1 MIFLLKKMT
10 IALFFMSDSSN
21 WRKPSTRQNFDYYLL
36 SHARPCLK
44 MIGAQPFSKWDA
56 NSKKRNQVET
66 LISFWM
72 EYAESNKS
80 YDFNGTYL
88 VIIITVSRKKII
100 SLGVAFR
107 CVLTKTLFEELENLK
122 WNEKC
127 FVLNVFKT
135 LEHSWEF
142 SIFSQVY
149 YIRSP

>member
-1 MIFLLKKMT
+1 
-10 IALFFMSDSSN
+10 MSDSSN

-44 MIGAQPFSKWDA
+44 WLGPNPFQ
-56 NSKKRNQVET
+56 NEMPTQKREIKSRL